1 MAKESRTAIN
11 SFVTASRP
19 TPDMDVA
26 RDVHDLISHMLGDG
40 ASTIDPHTKIW
51 TVDAAED
58 LRRRVED
65 NPIEGTAQGQWDKLD
80 VQLTGASRAVVLLA
94 AEISF
99 LREHP
104 VRNARPATRR
114 QHVERILRHLDDP
127 SISIP
132 AVISRCLDRRSNT
145 AGFVPGMG
153 YNGALWKHIIWV
165 STFIRHWDSL
175 SDPER
180 EKTRADPWALQRV
193 MLASGTDRPDIRNAF
208 QFLAAPDTFEPI
220 SSMQMKRNI
229 RDALANRVSTSS
241 GDDPAAIDRD
251 LFAIRGD
258 LAKQFSEPFHFWT
271 AGVAE
276 LWQPDPTNPSEEESS
291 VTSAEPRPTHYW
303 LYSPGPQACM
313 WSQFFTEGIMAIE
326 WDELGDLAQYPSRE
340 SIRQALSREG
350 SGATAHSHDALA
362 LWQFQHDLKIGDVVY
377 AKRGR
382 REVIGRGVVV
392 SEPRFEPDRET
403 YRHVVAV
410 EWDRQG
416 SWPHP
421 GDAVTKTL
429 TDITKYRDYVEQL
442 EELTTGETGVELTG
456 SSRPAPAYGKEDFLE
471 TVFMSEDSYDRLSS
485 LLRRKK
491 NVIMAG
497 PPGVGKTYAAKRLA
511 YSMIGARDPHR
522 VQMVQFH
529 QSYSYEDFI
538 MGYRPTES
546 GGFVLT
552 EGPFYRFCETAR
564 ADDGSRPY
572 FFIIDEINRG
582 NISKIFGELLM
593 LIEEDKRGQEI
604 RLLHKNELF
613 SVPENLHIIGMMNTA
628 DRSLAVLDYALRRR
642 FGFFDMRPGFDSEG
656 FRTWLDEAENPA
668 LERVVE
674 TVVQLN
680 KEISGDPALGRGFE
694 IGHSFLSKPSRAV
707 EADRA
712 WLASV
717 IRHELVPLLEEY
729 WFDETARVKEWSDKL
744 WAAAA

>member
-1 MAKESRTAIN
+1 MPERLVRERPGHR
-11 SFVTASRP
+11 VTRHTLSAALP
-19 TPDMDVA
+19 TPRIVVD
-26 RDVHDLISHMLGDG
+26 
-40 ASTIDPHTKIW
+40 
-51 TVDAAED
+51 DAALKYCPVGLEQLSDGFEAELVEAAERGEVRGRERRVVQVEVFRRTVSVRTSILED
-58 LRRRVED
+58 LDVYPRTSRR
-65 NPIEGTAQGQWDKLD
+65 PSTTPSTAK
-80 VQLTGASRAVVLLA
+80 
-94 AEISF
+94 
-99 LREHP
+99 
-104 VRNARPATRR
+104 
-114 QHVERILRHLDDP
+114 
-127 SISIP
+127 
-132 AVISRCLDRRSNT
+132 
-145 AGFVPGMG
+145 
-153 YNGALWKHIIWV
+153 
-165 STFIRHWDSL
+165 
-175 SDPER
+175 
-180 EKTRADPWALQRV
+180 
-193 MLASGTDRPDIRNAF
+193 
-208 QFLAAPDTFEPI
+208 
-220 SSMQMKRNI
+220 
-229 RDALANRVSTSS
+229 
-241 GDDPAAIDRD
+241 
-251 LFAIRGD
+251 
-258 LAKQFSEPFHFWT
+258 
-271 AGVAE
+271 
-276 LWQPDPTNPSEEESS
+276 
-291 VTSAEPRPTHYW
+291 
-303 LYSPGPQACM
+303 SP
-313 WSQFFTEGIMAIE
+313 
-326 WDELGDLAQYPSRE
+326 
-340 SIRQALSREG
+340 
-350 SGATAHSHDALA
+350 
-362 LWQFQHDLKIGDVVY
+362 
-377 AKRGR
+377 
-382 REVIGRGVVV
+382 
-392 SEPRFEPDRET
+392 
-403 YRHVVAV
+403 
-410 EWDRQG
+410 
-416 SWPHP
+416 
-421 GDAVTKTL
+421 KTL

-442 EELTTGETGVELTG
+442 EELTTGETGVELTA